1 MEYTDF
7 LQKTLQDVM
16 SMYKKNRNKQ
26 FSLTDFNQPM
36 GLKLNP
42 ENKWIKKAE
51 MIPWSRIEDK
61 YAALFESTT
70 GTVAKPLRMALGSLM
85 IQKEYDFSDR
95 ALVEQIQENPY
106 FQYFIGLPGFQLEMP
121 FAPSLL
127 VEFRKRL
134 TEDILI
140 DINELILRG
149 DDDDDL
155 PTSGGGTDEGSD
167 KQENN
172 KGTLILD
179 ATCAPQNIEFP
190 QDINLLNEIREK
202 LELIIDS
209 ICSRENLNK
218 PRTYRK
224 KARRDYLKLARSKK
238 RTSQRIRKAIRKQ
251 LQYIRRDRGY
261 IRQFAA
267 QGYLLGKKE
276 TRILKVLDKVYAQ
289 QKLMYDNKVHTIENR
304 IVSISQPYIRPIVRG
319 KSNAQVEFGAKL
331 DLSMVDGFGR
341 IEKISF
347 EAYNESEV
355 LTDVIERYKQRT
367 GHYPERVLADKI
379 YRNRSNLAYCK
390 ELCIR
395 LSGPALGRPRKDAV
409 TDKKAEYRDNTD
421 RVEVERAFSL
431 AKGSYGL
438 GLIRTRLEETTRGSI
453 VLSILVM
460 NINRKL
466 KMFLRLFFISI
477 FSRFNIRTIHRIKIY
492 AVAVTA

>member
-1 MEYTDF
+1 
-7 LQKTLQDVM
+7 
-16 SMYKKNRNKQ
+16 MYKKNRNKQ
-26 FSLTDFNQPM
+26 FSLSDFYQPM

-51 MIPWSRIEDK
+51 MIPWDMIEDK

-85 IQKEYDFSDR
+85 IQKEYGYSDR
-95 ALVEQIQENPY
+95 VLLEQLQENPY
-106 FQYFIGLPGFQLEMP
+106 YQYFIGLPGFQLEAP
-121 FAPSLL
+121 FVPSLL

-134 TEDILI
+134 TENIMI
-140 DINELILRG
+140 DINEMILKG
-149 DDDDDL
+149 DDDDDQ
-155 PTSGGGTDEGSD
+155 PTSGGRHSD
-167 KQENN
+167 VEKDKPEEN

-190 QDINLLNEIREK
+190 QDVNLLNETREK
-202 LELIIDS
+202 LEGIIDAA
-209 ICSRENLNK
+209 CFRESFDK

-224 KARRDYLKLARSKK
+224 NARRAYLRLARSRK
-238 RTSQRIRKAIRKQ
+238 RTAQRIRKAIRQQ
-251 LQYIRRDRGY
+251 LQYIRRDRGHV
-261 IRQFAA
+261 RQFEE
-267 QGYLLGKKE
+267 QGCLTEKE
-276 TRILKVLDKVYAQ
+276 MNLLKVLDKVYEQ
-289 QKLMYDNKVHTIENR
+289 QKYMYYNNIHTIENR

-331 DLSMVDGFGR
+331 DLSLVDGFGR

-355 LTDVIERYKQRT
+355 LADVIERYKERI

-379 YRNRSNLAYCK
+379 YRNRSNLSYCK
-390 ELCIR
+390 ERGIK
-395 LSGPALGRPRKDAV
+395 LSGPALGRPRKDAII
-409 TDKKAEYRDNTD
+409 DKKAEYRDNTD

-438 GLIRTRLEETTRGSI
+438 GLIRTKLEETTRGSI

-466 KMFLRLFFISI
+466 KMFLRLFFILI
-477 FSRFNIRTIHRIKIY
+477 FSRFKIRKTIRIKINAE
-492 AVAVTA
+492 AVAA

>member
-1 MEYTDF
+1 
-7 LQKTLQDVM
+7 
-16 SMYKKNRNKQ
+16 MYKKNRNKQ
-26 FSLTDFNQPM
+26 LTLTDFNQPM
-36 GLKLNP
+36 GLKLDP

-51 MIPWSRIEDK
+51 IIPWDRIEDK
-61 YAALFESTT
+61 YATLFESTT

-95 ALVEQIQENPY
+95 TLVEQLQENPY
-106 FQYFIGLPGFQLEMP
+106 FQYFIGLPGFQLEAP

-134 TEDILI
+134 TDEILM
-140 DINELILRG
+140 DINEIILKG
-149 DDDDDL
+149 DDDDDQ
-155 PTSGGGTDEGSD
+155 PTSGGGINNEDSD
-167 KQENN
+167 TQEDN

-190 QDINLLNEIREK
+190 QDINLLNETREK
-202 LELIIDS
+202 LEGMIDA
-209 ICSRENLNK
+209 ICLRENLDK

-238 RTSQRIRKAIRKQ
+238 RTTLRIRKAIRQQ

-261 IRQFAA
+261 LSQIEK
-267 QGYLLGKKE
+267 QGIVLNEKELKLLQ
-276 TRILKVLDKVYAQ
+276 VLDKVYEQ
-289 QKLMYDNKVHTIENR
+289 QRFMYDNRIHTIENR

-319 KSNAQVEFGAKL
+319 KSKAQVEFGAKL
-331 DLSMVDGFGR
+331 DLSVVDGFGR

-355 LTDVIERYKQRT
+355 LADVIERYKQRT
-367 GHYPERVLADKI
+367 GHYPERLLADKI
-379 YRNRSNLAYCK
+379 YRNRNNLAYCK
-390 ELCIR
+390 ERNIR

-409 TDKKAEYRDNTD
+409 IDKKSEYRDNAD

-438 GLIRTRLEETTRGSI
+438 GLIRTKLEETTRGSI

-466 KMFLRLFFISI
+466 KMFLCQFIISI
-477 FSRFNIRTIHRIKIY
+477 FSRFKIRKFFRIKKY
-492 AVAVTA
+492 AEAVAT

>member
-1 MEYTDF
+1 MDF

-16 SMYKKNRNKQ
+16 SMYMKSRNKQ

-51 MIPWSRIEDK
+51 MIPWSKIEDK
-61 YAALFESTT
+61 YATLFESTT

-85 IQKEYDFSDR
+85 IQKEYGFSDR
-95 ALVEQIQENPY
+95 TLVEQLQENPY
-106 FQYFIGLPGFQLEMP
+106 FQYFIGLPGFQLEVP
-121 FAPSLL
+121 FVPSLL

-134 TEDILI
+134 TDDILM
-140 DINELILRG
+140 DINELILKG
-149 DDDDDL
+149 DDDDDQ
-155 PTSGGGTDEGSD
+155 PASGGGTDEGSD
-167 KQENN
+167 KQEDN

-190 QDINLLNEIREK
+190 QDINLLNETREK
-202 LELIIDS
+202 LEWIIDA
-209 ICSRENLNK
+209 ICFRENLNK

-238 RTSQRIRKAIRKQ
+238 RTAKRIRKAIRQQ
-251 LQYIRRDRGY
+251 LQYIRRDRCY

-267 QGYLLGKKE
+267 QGYLLKEKE
-276 TRILKVLDKVYAQ
+276 TRILEVLDKVYAQ

-355 LTDVIERYKQRT
+355 LTDVIDRYKQRT
-367 GHYPERVLADKI
+367 GRYPERVLADKI

-390 ELCIR
+390 ERGIR

-409 TDKKAEYRDNTD
+409 VDKKTEYCDNTD

-438 GLIRTRLEETTRGSI
+438 GLIRTRLEDTTRGSI
-453 VLSILVM
+453 ILSILVM

-477 FSRFNIRTIHRIKIY
+477 FSRFNIRKIHRIKIY
-492 AVAVTA
+492 VVAVVV

>member
-1 MEYTDF
+1 
-7 LQKTLQDVM
+7 
-16 SMYKKNRNKQ
+16 MYKKNRNKQ
-26 FSLTDFNQPM
+26 LNLTDFNQPM
-36 GLKLNP
+36 GLKLDP
-42 ENKWIKKAE
+42 ENKWIKKSE
-51 MIPWSRIEDK
+51 MIPWNKIEDK
-61 YAALFESTT
+61 YATLFESTT

-95 ALVEQIQENPY
+95 ALVEQLQENPY
-106 FQYFIGLPGFQLEMP
+106 FQYFIGLPGFQLEAP

-134 TEDILI
+134 TEDILME
-140 DINELILRG
+140 INELILKG
-149 DDDDDL
+149 DDDDNQ
-155 PTSGGGTDEGSD
+155 PTSGGGADASSD
-167 KQENN
+167 TQEDN

-190 QDINLLNEIREK
+190 QDINLLNETREK
-202 LELIIDS
+202 LEGIIDGV
-209 ICSRENLNK
+209 CSRENLDK

-238 RTSQRIRKAIRKQ
+238 RTTHRIRKAIRQQ
-251 LQYIRRDRGY
+251 LQYIRRDRSY
-261 IRQFAA
+261 ISQFEK
-267 QGYLLGKKE
+267 QGIALSEKEVKLLQ
-276 TRILKVLDKVYAQ
+276 VLDKVYDQ
-289 QKLMYDNKVHTIENR
+289 QKYMYDNNVHTIENR

-319 KSNAQVEFGAKL
+319 KSKAQVEFGAKL
-331 DLSMVDGFGR
+331 DLSIVDGFGR

-367 GHYPERVLADKI
+367 GHYPERILADKI
-379 YRNRSNLAYCK
+379 YRNRNNLAYCK
-390 ELCIR
+390 ERSIK
-395 LSGPALGRPRKDAV
+395 LSGPALGRPKKDAII
-409 TDKKAEYRDNTD
+409 DKKAEYRDNAD

-438 GLIRTRLEETTRGSI
+438 GLIRTKLEETTRGSI

-466 KMFLRLFFISI
+466 KMFLSLIFISI
-477 FSRFNIRTIHRIKIY
+477 FSRFKLRKLFWIKIY
-492 AVAVTA
+492 EDDAVAA

>member
-1 MEYTDF
+1 
-7 LQKTLQDVM
+7 
-16 SMYKKNRNKQ
+16 MYKKIRNKQ

-61 YAALFESTT
+61 YATLFESTT

-106 FQYFIGLPGFQLEMP
+106 FQYFIGLTGFQLEVP
-121 FAPSLL
+121 FVPSLL

-134 TEDILI
+134 TEEILM
-140 DINELILRG
+140 DINELILKG
-149 DDDDDL
+149 DDDDDQ

-167 KQENN
+167 TQEAN
-172 KGTLILD
+172 KGTVILD

-190 QDINLLNEIREK
+190 QDINLLNETREK
-202 LELIIDS
+202 LEGIIDA
-209 ICSRENLNK
+209 ICSRENLIK

-224 KARRDYLKLARSKK
+224 KARYNYLKLARSKK
-238 RTSQRIRKAIRKQ
+238 RTKQRIRKAIRQQ

-261 IRQFAA
+261 LSQFEK
-267 QGYLLGKKE
+267 QGIVLTEKESKLLQ
-276 TRILKVLDKVYAQ
+276 VLDKVYEQ
-289 QKLMYDNKVHTIENR
+289 QKFMYDNNVHTIENR

-319 KSNAQVEFGAKL
+319 KSKAQVEFGAKL
-331 DLSMVDGFGR
+331 DLSIVDGFGR

-355 LTDVIERYKQRT
+355 LADVIERYKQRT
-367 GHYPERVLADKI
+367 GHYPERILADKI
-379 YRNRSNLAYCK
+379 YRNRNNLAYCK
-390 ELCIR
+390 ERNIR
-395 LSGPALGRPRKDAV
+395 LSGPALGRPRKDTV
-409 TDKKAEYRDNTD
+409 IDKKAEYRDNAD

-438 GLIRTRLEETTRGSI
+438 GLIRTKLEETTLGSI

-466 KMFLRLFFISI
+466 RMFLRLFFISI
-477 FSRFNIRTIHRIKIY
+477 FSRFNIRKIYRIKIY
-492 AVAVTA
+492 AIAGAA

>member
-1 MEYTDF
+1 
-7 LQKTLQDVM
+7 M

-26 FSLTDFNQPM
+26 FNLTDFNQPM
-36 GLKLNP
+36 GLKLDP

-51 MIPWSRIEDK
+51 MIPWNRIEDK
-61 YAALFESTT
+61 YATLFESTT

-95 ALVEQIQENPY
+95 ALVEQLQENPY
-106 FQYFIGLPGFQLEMP
+106 FQYFIGLPGFQLETP

-134 TEDILI
+134 TEDILM
-140 DINELILRG
+140 DINELILKG
-149 DDDDDL
+149 DDDDNQ
-155 PTSGGGTDEGSD
+155 PTSSGGADASSD
-167 KQENN
+167 TQEDN

-190 QDINLLNEIREK
+190 QDINLLNETREK
-202 LELIIDS
+202 LEGIIDAV
-209 ICSRENLNK
+209 CSRENLDK

-238 RTSQRIRKAIRKQ
+238 RTSHRIRKAIRQQ

-261 IRQFAA
+261 ISQFEK
-267 QGYLLGKKE
+267 QGIVLIEKEVRLLQ
-276 TRILKVLDKVYAQ
+276 VLDKVYDQ
-289 QKLMYDNKVHTIENR
+289 QKYMYDNDVHTIENR

-319 KSNAQVEFGAKL
+319 KSKAQVEFGAKL
-331 DLSMVDGFGR
+331 DLSIVNGFGR

-355 LTDVIERYKQRT
+355 LADVIERYKQRT
-367 GHYPERVLADKI
+367 GYYPERILADKI
-379 YRNRSNLAYCK
+379 YRNRNNLAYCK
-390 ELCIR
+390 ERSIR

-409 TDKKAEYRDNTD
+409 IDKKAEFRDNAD

-438 GLIRTRLEETTRGSI
+438 GLIRTKLEETTRGSI

-466 KMFLRLFFISI
+466 KMFLRLIFISM
-477 FSRFNIRTIHRIKIY
+477 FSRFKIRKLFRIKIY
-492 AVAVTA
+492 ADAVAA